1 MKRTKILF
9 FLPLA
14 SLMLSSCSL
23 SDFSFEKLMFWKKKD
38 NQETQ
43 QKEEKNENDQ
53 QNGQNQNQ
61 GDNQQGGNEGGNQ
74 QGGNEGGNEG
84 GGNQGGNEGGGQQG
98 GGGSQ
103 TAAEGATIDFSV
115 CQETAATVGA
125 YSFTTAAGTNSNNQA
140 PQWNANKNELRL
152 YIGNTLTI
160 TSTGLITSIEF
171 DANTCGETKADG
183 TLTANPDSLTKFS
196 WTGSANSVT
205 FTVNSGKQVHI
216 NKINLNGGGEG
227 GTTVDLLD
235 EFPLE
240 EVQAA
245 LQGGTIETFPIP
257 EGEGFEFELDN
268 DPDYPYSCYV
278 TVHGGDMDAYLAA
291 LEKANFTIDDSYL
304 DISGMY
310 FAAAPGKTL
319 MISLEESEDAYVLNF
334 YAVEPIPTS
343 DSFPEDEV
351 NAYLQEKGLNVAY
364 PIPEGTEFQY
374 QHDDDYDTYDVYVTG
389 GSSTAYMSALETAGF
404 TKYDDAFDE
413 YGCYYFIKDGLNI
426 DVYTYDVDLDAD
438 YYYIS
443 FYPAE

>member
-23 SDFSFEKLMFWKKKD
+23 SDFSFDKLMFWKKKD

-43 QKEEKNENDQ
+43 QKEEKNDQENGQ
-53 QNGQNQNQ
+53 SQNQN
-61 GDNQQGGNEGGNQ
+61 DGGNQ
-74 QGGNEGGNEG
+74 QGGNEQ
-84 GGNQGGNEGGGQQG
+84 GGNQGGNEQGGNQGGEGGGQQG

-115 CQETAATVGA
+115 CQDTTATVGA
-125 YSFTTAAGTNSNNQA
+125 YSFTTAVGTNSNNQA

-160 TSTGLITSIEF
+160 SSSDLITSIVF
-171 DANTCGETKADG
+171 DANTCGESKADG
-183 TLTANPDSLTKFS
+183 TLVASPGTLAKFS

-205 FTVNSGKQVHI
+205 FTVDSGKQVHI
-216 NKINLNGGGEG
+216 NKIDLNGGGES

-245 LQGGTIETFPIP
+245 LEGGTTESFPIP
-257 EGEGFEFELDN
+257 EGEGFEFELDD

-278 TVHGGDMDAYLAA
+278 TVYGGDMDAYLDA
-291 LEKANFTIDDSYL
+291 LEQANFDVDDSYL
-304 DISGMY
+304 DLAGMY
-310 FAAAPGKTL
+310 FATAPGKTL
-319 MISLEESEDAYVLNF
+319 MISLEEGSEGVYVLNY

-343 DSFPEDEV
+343 DSFPGDEV
-351 NAYLQEKGLNVAY
+351 NAYLQEKGLNVEY

-374 QHDDDYDTYDVYVTG
+374 QYDDEYDTFDVYVTG
-389 GSSTAYMSALETAGF
+389 GSSTTYMSALETAGF
-404 TKYDDAFDE
+404 TKYDDAYDD
-413 YGCYYFIKDGLNI
+413 YGCYYFIKSGLNI
-426 DVYTYDVDLDAD
+426 DVYPYDVDYDGG

>member
-1 MKRTKILF
+1 MKRTKLLF
-9 FLPLA
+9 FIPVVGLF
-14 SLMLSSCSL
+14 LSSCNFSL
-23 SDFSFEKLMFWKKKD
+23 ETLMFWKKKD
-38 NQETQ
+38 NQDTE
-43 QKEEKNENDQ
+43 QKEEKDNQE
-53 QNGQNQNQ
+53 NGQNENQNQ
-61 GDNQQGGNEGGNQ
+61 GGNQ
-74 QGGNEGGNEG
+74 GDN
-84 GGNQGGNEGGGQQG
+84 GGNQGGNGGNQGGEGGNGGQQG
-98 GGGSQ
+98 GGESQ

-115 CQETAATVGA
+115 CQETAATIGA
-125 YSFTTAAGTNSNNQA
+125 YSFTTAVGTNSSKQA

-171 DANTCGETKADG
+171 DANTCGESKADG
-183 TLTANPDSLTKFS
+183 TLTANPGSLTEFS

-205 FTVNSGKQVHI
+205 FTVNEGKQVHI
-216 NKINLNGGGEG
+216 HKIDLNGGGES

-245 LQGGTIETFPIP
+245 LQGGTTETFPIP

-291 LEKANFTIDDSYL
+291 LGKANFTIDDSYL
-304 DISGMY
+304 DDYGMY
-310 FAAAPGKTL
+310 FATAPGKTL

-334 YAVEPIPTS
+334 YAVEPIPSS

-374 QHDDDYDTYDVYVTG
+374 QYDDEYDTYDVYVTG

-404 TKYDDAFDE
+404 TKYDDAYDE
-413 YGCYYFIKDGLNI
+413 YGCYYFIKNGLNI
-426 DVYTYDVDLDAD
+426 DVYTYDVDADAD